1 MPQGVLEKINL
12 QRLLSDLLLQ
22 QRYPT
27 LRRHI
32 SRLDL
37 AAHKLSSNRFLARTT
52 GAAQA
57 YYPSAP
63 VKHNPLMHQRRSDPI
78 DLAKGSQTLSRLIAP
93 DRLKFYLRWKISLTH
108 RTALSRTV
116 RNLLSHFWGA
126 LHWPSQIR
134 LWLSSDGRRSRG
146 EAPQAILKRPRRP
159 DMLGILPAAPELLHL
174 RPSVERRSRICEAAP
189 PRICVTLPEQLSQWL
204 I

>member
-126 LHWPSQIR
+126 LQTSLRIGRRRRTEPRFRKNTLHFACEGN
-134 LWLSSDGRRSRG
+134 DGR
-146 EAPQAILKRPRRP
+146 
-159 DMLGILPAAPELLHL
+159 
-174 RPSVERRSRICEAAP
+174 C
-189 PRICVTLPEQLSQWL
+189 LSGRAL
-204 I
+204 